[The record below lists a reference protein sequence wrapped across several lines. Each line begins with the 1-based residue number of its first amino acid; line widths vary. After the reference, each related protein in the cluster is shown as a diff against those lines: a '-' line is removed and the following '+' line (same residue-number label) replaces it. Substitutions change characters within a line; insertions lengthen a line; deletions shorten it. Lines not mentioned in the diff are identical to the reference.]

1 MAAGDS
7 PPCACGA
14 GAIFPRVLI
23 TSRRG
28 RACSA
33 AFAALRQSANGWM
46 GGVTRAERLSWLP
59 AITKRVAISAVS
71 LRRKSSRSCSNI
83 VHRLTPA

>member
-14 GAIFPRVLI
+14 GAIFPRILI

-33 AFAALRQSANGWM
+33 AFAALRPRFEASSTLGLLHLL
-46 GGVTRAERLSWLP
+46 GGGSNDWLENRTGNLTTNRSGVP
-59 AITKRVAISAVS
+59 RTSRKWTKLI
-71 LRRKSSRSCSNI
+71 L
-83 VHRLTPA
+83 P